1 MARYDQAV
9 KDAAKELYLDQP
21 SVPVEQLSEPLYDL
35 TGQWVPADT
44 LRDWRTRYQWDAE
57 RQHMVAAAAPI
68 LTRGV
73 GALRMSAAIAS
84 MSYLVDVV
92 EERQEYDKER
102 VRIAL
107 HLTDKVDA
115 LIRYVSD
122 QDQTQVTVKAINIDT
137 HDRRTNDELRAIEAT
152 PGYE

>member
-9 KDAAKELYLDQP
+9 KDQAKALYLDQR
-21 SVPVEQLSEPLYDL
+21 SVPIEQLSEPLSDL

-44 LRDWRTRYQWDAE
+44 LRDWRTRYQWDIE
-57 RQHMVAAAAPI
+57 RQQQVAGAGPI

-73 GALRMSAAIAS
+73 GAIRMASAVSSIA
-84 MSYLVDVV
+84 YLTAVV
-92 EERQEYDKER
+92 EGREEYDKDR
-102 VRIAL
+102 ARIAL

-115 LIRYVSD
+115 LIKYTSD
-122 QDQTQVTVKAINIDT
+122 QDGIEVKVKAFNVDD
-137 HDRRTNDELRAIEAT
+137 HDRRTNDELRQLEAT